1 MTNIKEIMATH
12 PNTSITLEV
21 APFSDALCKI
31 TASITIDERM
41 SKLDIPAC
49 STQIEIFS
57 RRARWPDAGC
67 TAYQQVV

>member
-41 SKLDIPAC
+41 SKLDILQSLKKRSSDCKIRP
-49 STQIEIFS
+49 IF
-57 RRARWPDAGC
+57 RLTYDRME
-67 TAYQQVV
+67 